1 MRKRNLSLVS
11 IIVPIY
17 NVEKYLEECIQS
29 ILTQTYEN
37 LDIILVDDESP
48 DKCPEICEYYAKQD
62 SRISVIHKKNG
73 GLGYA
78 RNSGLDIAKGE
89 YVMFVDSDD
98 YLIKTAVETLVKCAH
113 EYDAQFVKAAFK
125 KVDDNKNILFEKTQQ
140 FKIFDKTSIE
150 YELRPR
156 MLGSSPTK
164 SDSIEMSVWATLY
177 DMNTIKTTNLRF
189 DSERVI
195 VSEDMP
201 FNLSYLSYCDTA
213 LMIDKVIYYYRYNPN
228 SLTERYIPNKF
239 NRIVD
244 MFNQIQHRFPI
255 LTTRESIRLSRL
267 FFVYLKKYIKLELT
281 RPNASNAE
289 IIDGIK
295 SICKNPQ
302 TISMIKNYPITKIPI
317 KQRIFIYLVK
327 NNSAAILFIC
337 SKVGLM

>member
-1 MRKRNLSLVS
+1 MKSNNFPIVS
-11 IIVPIY
+11 VIVPIY
-17 NVEKYLEECIQS
+17 NVENYLDECIHS
-29 ILTQTYEN
+29 IISQTYKY

-48 DKCPEICEYYAKQD
+48 DNSPEMCDDYATHD
-62 SRISVIHKKNG
+62 SRIRVIHKKNG

-98 YLIKTAVETLVKCAH
+98 YLIETAVETLVKYAH

-125 KVDDNKNILFEKTQQ
+125 KVDDSKNILFEKTQQ
-140 FKIFDKTSIE
+140 FKIFDKTLIE

-177 DMNTIKTTNLRF
+177 RMDTIKTTNIRF

-213 LMIDKVIYYYRYNPN
+213 LMIDKVIYCYRYNTN
-228 SLTERYIPNKF
+228 SLSEKYVPNKF

-244 MFNQIQHRFPI
+244 MMNQIQYRFPE
-255 LTTRESIRLSRL
+255 LTTREYVRLARL
-267 FFVYLKKYIKLELT
+267 FFVFLRKYIKFELLQSD
-281 RPNASNAE
+281 ASNKD
-289 IIDGIK
+289 IINGI
-295 SICKNPQ
+295 SVICKNPK
-302 TISMIKNYPITKIPI
+302 TIEFIHNYPINLLPY
-317 KQRIFIYLVK
+317 KQKLFLKLVK
-327 NNSAAILFIC
+327 HNFSTALYC
-337 SKVGLM
+337 LSKYKLM